1 MMNLGGWQNSMVT
14 WLKDELYIVSK
25 ECTINFVN
33 REDYTVFGLKA
44 TEIVGTSFF
53 DLPFTLTNECTYNK
67 TQLKDLCIKN
77 SSVNLEFVAT
87 IQLSDQKPKWYR
99 FNLQTEVDK
108 QGDKFL
114 LITLSDITETQLL
127 EQRLNS
133 ERSLFIGGPTVVV
146 KWVPRSTWVID
157 YVSPNIYQQFGY
169 QPEALMRGDFSF
181 ISLVHPDD
189 FRRLLDEVEDFKE
202 KKRLSYE
209 QEYRLRHAN
218 GTYRYVYD
226 YTTVSRDEYNEIVSY
241 QGTIVDVTEKTQAII
256 NHNENLERFNSIIE
270 GITDSV
276 LITDELGTIT
286 FCNNA
291 TSKVFKWDIEE
302 LVGQPL
308 DIIIPQNNFGQNAD
322 GLRMAQLSSIMGT
335 KPEMVGLGKYGN
347 HLPLEVSVSSWKK
360 GNNINYSWIISDL
373 TERKAKEERIKHLAS
388 FPESSK
394 NPIVEID
401 IDGNVL
407 YANPTAMSLFTGI
420 NRAGKLHPFLLGI
433 ETNMQ
438 YRDVEYEGKWYR
450 QSIKFYDDRQV
461 LRVYSMDI
469 TENILM
475 QEAARINE
483 ARLSSLIESIPDAVF
498 LKDGTGKWQHINSV
512 AKAIFRL
519 ENIDWKGKD
528 DTELAILNADMKDIH
543 DYCVVSDN
551 DSWGKGVVSK
561 GEEYVPDRGGVL
573 HYYDVIKVP
582 IFNKNNEREALVI
595 VGREIT
601 EQKLIEHEKSLN
613 HMIQEQINKILKVS
627 LSKLSIKDSLDAIL
641 EIVISSDFINLQKQ
655 GGIFLTD
662 ETKQSLSLVSHANF
676 AKELLTQCNKV
687 AFGRCLCGK
696 AAQSGEVMFVDC
708 VNELHENTYEGIKQ
722 HGHYSVPIIT
732 GDEVIGVIVVYLNH
746 GHPYSIKEVRFLES
760 VADIIGGMISRK
772 KAEEQVISS
781 IQFLERLDIVNSILQ
796 KTSGHEDI
804 GDMNREML
812 EAIIKIFAVDSV
824 WLIYPCDPDVEKWLM
839 PYECINMGNGEYIH
853 NAKEVELPQ
862 GLRHLLVNALECNDT
877 IALNKVNDKE
887 ILDLLQNLYGV
898 KSVMYIALHPQI
910 GKPWIMGVH
919 QRSYAREWTREE
931 KNLFRQIAERYSYSL
946 NSYLL
951 LDQLKKSELQYRSLS
966 ETARDIIV
974 SYDMEGNIHY
984 MNNVGLEFFGLQE
997 STYIGRNIFEFI
1009 NNARE
1014 DIYRRLKDRK
1024 AGIKTTG
1031 LLEVTLVNCNGET
1044 IPFEVNSSFI
1054 DLDGGVK
1061 GMISVNRNIA
1071 ERKMAEDRLIAKNTE
1086 LQTINSEL
1094 DRFVYSTSHDLRSP
1108 LTSVLGL
1115 INISR
1120 EETGGSPDLKL
1131 YLDMMEKSI
1140 HRLDNV
1146 IKSILDYSKSNRV
1159 RVNLEPLS
1167 MQTIY
1172 SEVLESISYIK
1183 GHETIKHI
1191 CDIDVETVFASDKIR
1206 ITTIISNLINNAI
1219 KYRRQIPDS
1228 IVKFTFKANEKEGV
1242 ITVEDNGEGIPESKF
1257 QLIFEMFYRN
1267 SNSAE
1272 GSGLGLYIVKQN
1284 AAKLNGTVDLKSTPG
1299 KGSKFTIT
1307 IPNGSGEV

>member
-1 MMNLGGWQNSMVT
+1 MMNISGWQNGMIT
-14 WLKDELYIVSK
+14 WLKDELYIADQN
-25 ECTINFVN
+25 CIINFVN
-33 REDYTVFGLKA
+33 RENNTVFGLIPSELIGKC
-44 TEIVGTSFF
+44 FF
-53 DLPFTLTNECTYNK
+53 ELPFVLSNDCAYTKLQIRN
-67 TQLKDLCIKN
+67 LCIEN
-77 SSVNLEFVAT
+77 NTLNLDFTAAIHLPEHGT
-87 IQLSDQKPKWYR
+87 KWYKIST
-99 FNLQTEVDK
+99 QTEVDNIGVK
-108 QGDKFL
+108 YL
-114 LITLSDITETQLL
+114 LITLSDITETRLL

-146 KWVPRSTWVID
+146 KWVPKSTWVID

-169 QPEALMRGDFSF
+169 HPEELMRGEFSF

-189 FRRLLDEVEDFKE
+189 LDRLMNEVNEFKE
-202 KKRLSYE
+202 KKKASYE

-218 GTYRYVYD
+218 GTYRFVYD
-226 YTTVSRDEYNEIVSY
+226 YTTVTRDEYNEIVSY
-241 QGTIVDVTEKTQAII
+241 QGTILDVTEKRQAIN
-256 NHNENLERFNSIIE
+256 NHNENLEQFNSIIE
-270 GITDSV
+270 GISDAV
-276 LITDELGTIT
+276 IITNEIGKIE
-286 FCNNA
+286 FCNKA
-291 TSKVFKWDIEE
+291 TTDVFKWNNNE
-302 LVGQPL
+302 LIGQSL
-308 DIIIPQNNFGQNAD
+308 ELIIPKNNFGQNAD
-322 GLRMAQLSSIMGT
+322 GLRMAQIASIMGT
-335 KPEMVGLGKYGN
+335 KPEMVGTNKHGLDI
-347 HLPLEVSVSSWKK
+347 PLEVSITSWKK
-360 GNNINYSWIISDL
+360 GDSINYGWIISDL

-394 NPIVEID
+394 NPILEID
-401 IDGNVL
+401 INGNVL

-420 NRAGKLHPFLLGI
+420 NIAGKNHPFLEGI
-433 ETNMQ
+433 DLKSQ
-438 YRDVEYEGKWYR
+438 YRDVEYGGNWYR
-450 QSIKFYDDRQV
+450 QSIRFYNDRQV

-475 QEAARINE
+475 QEAAKINE

-512 AKAIFRL
+512 AKGIFRL
-519 ENIDWKGKD
+519 ENIDWQGKD
-528 DTELAILNADMKDIH
+528 DRELAILNHTMKEIH
-543 DYCVVSDN
+543 DYCVISDN
-551 DSWGKGVVSK
+551 DAWEKGVVSK
-561 GEEYVPDRGGVL
+561 GEEYVPDREGVL

-613 HMIQEQINKILKVS
+613 HKIQEQLNKILKVS
-627 LSKLSIKDSLDAIL
+627 LSNLSIKDSLDAIL
-641 EIVISSDFINLQKQ
+641 EIIISSDFINLQHQ

-662 ETKQSLSLVSHANF
+662 ASKQSLNLISHANF
-676 AKELLTQCNKV
+676 ASELITQCNKV

-696 AAQSGEVMFVDC
+696 AAQSGSVIFVDC
-708 VNELHENTYEGIKQ
+708 VNELHENTYDGIKQ

-732 GDEVIGVIVVYLNH
+732 RDEVIGVIVVYLEH
-746 GHPYSIKEVRFLES
+746 GHPYSLNEVRFLES

-781 IQFLERLDIVNSILQ
+781 IQYLERLDIINNILQ
-796 KTSGHEDI
+796 KTSGHEHI
-804 GDMNREML
+804 RDMNHEMM
-812 EAIIKIFAVDSV
+812 EAIIKIFKIESV
-824 WLIYPCDPDVEKWLM
+824 WFIYPCDPNAETWQIPNGCL
-839 PYECINMGNGEYIH
+839 INSNGEFTH
-853 NAKEVELPQ
+853 TEKMVELPES
-862 GLRHLLVNALECNDT
+862 LRHLLGNALNTNEA
-877 IALNKVNDKE
+877 IALHKENDKE
-887 ILDLLQNLYGV
+887 TLELLGNLYGA
-898 KSVMYIALHPQI
+898 KSIMYIALHPQI
-910 GKPWIMGVH
+910 GKPWILGML
-919 QRSYAREWTREE
+919 QRSYAREWTKDE

-966 ETARDIIV
+966 ETARDIIA

-984 MNNVGLEFFGLQE
+984 MNNVGLEFFGLDDGA
-997 STYIGRNIFEFI
+997 YIGRNIFEFI
-1009 NNARE
+1009 SNARE

-1024 AGIKTTG
+1024 AGITTTG
-1031 LLEVTLVNCNGET
+1031 LLEVNLVNCKGET

-1054 DLDGGVK
+1054 DLNGGIK

-1120 EETGGSPDLKL
+1120 EEAGGSPELKM

-1159 RVNLEPLS
+1159 KVNLEPLS

-1172 SEVLESISYIK
+1172 NEVLESISYIK
-1183 GHETIKHI
+1183 GHETIQHI
-1191 CDIDVETVFASDKIR
+1191 SEIDSNTIFASDKIR

-1219 KYRRQIPDS
+1219 KYRRHIPDS
-1228 IVKFTFKANEKEGV
+1228 YVKFTFKANGKEGV
-1242 ITVEDNGEGIPESKF
+1242 ITVEDNGEGIPENKF

-1284 AAKLNGTVDLKSTPG
+1284 ASKLNGTVDLKSTPG
-1299 KGSKFTIT
+1299 QGSKFTIT
-1307 IPNGSGEV
+1307 IPNGIGS